1 MSRADLFNK
10 QNALRE
16 KISGRPM
23 VHSAA
28 DPAAVEALLRSE
40 LDADRIAALD
50 CFAVMSVNYQAL
62 TGEDRALIE
71 SLEQAFERS
80 RLDVALTKAQ
90 RDVIGAIAGP
100 LGLGKVLSVHER
112 LGDKNG
118 GNVTT
123 IHNAKQKIYA
133 RAEDE
138 YNRDDYTK
146 SLNSKS
152 KKFEGKGKGSVGS
165 QFTRSQMDAEGNVRD
180 GYTGKVLKAK
190 ETSPDHVISNS
201 SFHKNGGFMLS
212 KTEKADFSTDTQN
225 LVITQRS
232 INQSMSDHEKQEWIA
247 RRSGKRDVENGEHFD
262 IDPELVR
269 QVLKR
274 GEEAAAEH
282 APTAAD
288 KGRFYGVN
296 SAKTGVGE
304 GVKMGAQQVFGLIMV
319 EFFSAAALE
328 IKDMYHRYA
337 DKSPVL
343 DEVSARLIRVGKTVS
358 EKWADIVKGFGQGF
372 ISGFISNV
380 VTVLI
385 NMVCTTGK
393 RLVRMIREG
402 VFSLMKALRMFIFTP
417 EGMTKEQA
425 AHEGLKIIGMGGIL
439 IGGLALEEVLEKF
452 IMTFPPLIP
461 FAGQLTA
468 IIVGAS
474 TALCMI
480 FACYLLDRLDFF
492 GAIKLERDK
501 NVIKALDDSIAQR
514 LAASNAIA
522 DEIERYLPAS
532 G

>member
-1 MSRADLFNK
+1 MSKVDLFKK

-16 KISGRPM
+16 KIAGRPL

-28 DPAAVEALLRSE
+28 DPAAVEVFLKSG
-40 LDADRIAALD
+40 LDVDRIASLD
-50 CFAVMSVNYQAL
+50 CFAEISVSYQAL

-71 SLEQAFERS
+71 SLEQAFERG
-80 RLDVALTKAQ
+80 RLEVALTKAQ

-100 LGLGKVLSVHER
+100 LGLGKVLSVHEKI
-112 LGDKNG
+112 GDKNG

-123 IHNAKQKIYA
+123 VHNAKQKIYA

-146 SLNSKS
+146 SLNSKYE
-152 KKFEGKGKGSVGS
+152 KFAGKGENSVGS
-165 QFTRSQMDAEGNVRD
+165 KFTRSQMDAEGNVRD
-180 GYTGKVLKAK
+180 GYTGKVLKA
-190 ETSPDHVISNS
+190 EQTSPDHIISNS

-212 KTEKADFSTDTQN
+212 KTEKADFSTDTRN
-225 LVITQRS
+225 LVITERS
-232 INQSMSDHEKQEWIA
+232 INQSMNDHEKQEWIA

-282 APTAAD
+282 APTTAD
-288 KGRFYGVN
+288 KGLFYGVN
-296 SAKTGVGE
+296 SAKTGVSE
-304 GVKMGAQQVFGLIMV
+304 GLKMGAQQVFGLIMV
-319 EFFSAAALE
+319 EFFSAAVIE
-328 IKDMYHRYA
+328 IKDMYQRYA
-337 DKSPVL
+337 DRSPVL
-343 DEVSARLIRVGKTVS
+343 DDVSARLVRVGKTVT

-402 VFSLMKALRMFIFTP
+402 VFSLMKAIRMFIFTP
-417 EGMTKEQA
+417 EGMTTQQA

-439 IGGLALEEVLEKF
+439 IGGLALEEALEKF

-461 FAGQLTA
+461 FAGHLTA

-480 FACYLLDRLDFF
+480 FACYLLDKLDFF
-492 GAIKLERDK
+492 GAIRMERD
-501 NVIKALDDSIAQR
+501 NYVIKALDDTISQR
-514 LAASNAIA
+514 MAASNAIVE
-522 DEIERYLPAS
+522 EIERYLPS
-532 G
+532 SS